1 MFVDKLPDTANVSLG
16 SLVFGQVLAASGF
29 SVRLA
34 LLGVG
39 LWTLFMILAMLVARR
54 EEQ

>member
-1 MFVDKLPDTANVSLG
+1 MFVDKLPDAANLSIG
-16 SLVFGQVLAASGF
+16 GLVFGQVLAVDGF

-39 LWTLFMILAMLVARR
+39 LWTLLMVLALLLARR
-54 EEQ
+54 EER